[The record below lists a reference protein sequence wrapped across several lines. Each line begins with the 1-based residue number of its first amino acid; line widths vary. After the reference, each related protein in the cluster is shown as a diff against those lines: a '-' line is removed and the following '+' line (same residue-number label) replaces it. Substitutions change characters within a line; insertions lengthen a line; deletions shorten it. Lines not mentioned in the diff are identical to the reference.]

1 MAFEEECKII
11 KQQVLNGDFHNI
23 AFDGALS
30 IIIQA
35 IADGYILTK
44 EDNMENKIEKSDSD
58 D

>member
-11 KQQVLNGDFHNI
+11 KQQVLDGNFHNI

-44 EDNMENKIEKSDSD
+44 EDNKNDK
-58 D
+58 

>member
-11 KQQVLNGDFHNI
+11 KQQVLDGNFHNI

-35 IADGYILTK
+35 IADGYILKK
-44 EDNMENKIEKSDSD
+44 EDNKNDK
-58 D
+58 